1 MRHAHWAL
9 AAAVTTAAAC
19 GGNGGDDA
27 ACDGLESM
35 RQQLGEFTI
44 TASGDELDALVD
56 DLAAVDAPREI
67 DDAVDQLIAAYTQV
81 ADVGSITDPDVAGQ
95 LADAQAAATEIDA
108 FVQEECGDPG

>member
-9 AAAVTTAAAC
+9 AAAVITAAAC

-35 RQQLGEFTI
+35 RQQLGELTI

-56 DLAAVDAPREI
+56 DLAAVDPPRQI
-67 DDAVDQLIAAYTQV
+67 DDDLDQLIAAYTQV
-81 ADVGSITDPDVAGQ
+81 ADAGAITDPDVAGR
-95 LADAQAAATEIDA
+95 LADAQAAASEIDA
-108 FVQEECGDPG
+108 FVREECGNPG